1 MKRLLFSLCFA
12 ITCLWVNAQQT
23 LTAPTKMTEVTQSM
37 SSDST
42 IVIPVIPDGGIT
54 VEWLFSPE
62 NGVFAF
68 LLYILMYL
76 SGYIPFLQKLDD
88 KRLRALIVGVLLAGG
103 FTVWQLFQKDLTWQ
117 DFAGMAFAFISTQLT
132 YIFVL
137 APIPALKTRRPENKG

>member
-62 NGVFAF
+62 TGVFAF

-137 APIPALKTRRPENKG
+137 APIPVLKTRQPEIKN